1 VNTTAEN
8 AEVPHLKMLKVD
20 ADKTFSA
27 SPPDLEKPLES
38 DGLLEGHLFFLT
50 REGNFVIGFCY
61 IIPFESLLLQI
72 KGFGFDEERR

>member
-8 AEVPHLKMLKVD
+8 AEIPHLKMLKVD

-38 DGLLEGHLFFLT
+38 VGL
-50 REGNFVIGFCY
+50 
-61 IIPFESLLLQI
+61 PF
-72 KGFGFDEERR
+72 